1 MDILHSDCN
10 NFYASVEM
18 LSHPELKTVPMVVCG
33 SIKDRHGI
41 ILSKNYPAKALG
53 LFTGQTLMEAYK
65 ICPTLVAIEADF
77 EKYLAI
83 SKQVKNIY
91 REFSDRVESFG
102 IDEAWIDVTHSKIFG
117 TPYEI
122 AEKIKN
128 RIKTEIGITVS
139 IGVSF
144 NKVFAKLAS
153 DLKKPDAVSVISQQN
168 FKTVAWNLPVKD
180 LLFVGRAT
188 TKKFSKLNINTI
200 GDLANYN
207 LSILE
212 GKFGKWGKTLW
223 KYANGL
229 DNSMVKKVGEHAEI
243 KSVGNSLTCYRD
255 LETMEDV
262 KALLTLLAESVAN
275 RMFSYGI
282 YKARTLSLTAR
293 DTQLNWITRQI
304 KFLAPTGL
312 SGDILETAVEL
323 FEKSN
328 IQLPLRSMGISVC
341 DFVTDCEQLS
351 LFQSPEKYNKL
362 YTLDRTVKK
371 IRDKNNFSMLT
382 RGTVKIDNRLSLV
395 NPQEQH
401 TIHPVG
407 VI

>member
-18 LSHPELKTVPMVVCG
+18 LSHPELKDKPMVVCG

-53 LFTGQTLMEAYK
+53 MFTGQTLMEAFQ

-77 EKYLAI
+77 EKYLKV
-83 SKQVKNIY
+83 SKKVKDIY
-91 REFSDRVESFG
+91 REYSDQVESFG

-117 TPYEI
+117 SPIEI
-122 AEKIKN
+122 AEKIRT
-128 RIKTEIGITVS
+128 RIKKEIGITVS

-153 DLKKPDAVSVISQQN
+153 DLKKPDAVSEISQQN
-168 FKTVAWNLPVKD
+168 FKNVAWSLPVKD

-188 TKKFSKLNINTI
+188 TKKFSKLNIETI

-212 GKFGKWGKTLW
+212 KKFGKWGNTLW

-229 DNSMVKKVGEHAEI
+229 DNSVVRKVGCYAEI

-255 LETMEDV
+255 LENMEDV
-262 KALLTLLAESVAN
+262 KALLTVLSESVAN
-275 RMFSYGI
+275 RMFDYGI

-293 DTQLNWITRQI
+293 NTDLVSVTRQI
-304 KFLAPTGL
+304 KFIAPTAL
-312 SGDILETAVEL
+312 SGDILSTAIEL

-341 DFVTDCEQLS
+341 DFVFESEQLS
-351 LFQSPEKYNKL
+351 LFQNTEKYNKL
-362 YTLDRTVKK
+362 YALDRTIKK

-382 RGTVKIDNRLSLV
+382 RGSVAIDSRLSLV
-395 NPQEQH
+395 NPQADH